1 MDTHHKPPRR
11 ILIIE
16 GHPDPSPQRL
26 CHGLAEAYR
35 EGAREAGHALRTLI
49 LGDLDIPLL
58 ASREDWESAAPEIVE
73 ACQQDLLWAEH
84 VVVIYP
90 LWLGDVPAVLKAFV
104 EQVFR
109 PGFAFDPKRRGA
121 GGRLTNR
128 SARLVVT
135 MGMPGWF
142 YFGWFG
148 AHSLRSLRRN
158 VFQFVGFR
166 PVRTR
171 VFGMVEGASPERRRV
186 WLEEMTRLGRLGI

>member
-58 ASREDWESAAPEIVE
+58 ASRADWESAAPEIVE

-109 PGFAFDPKRRGA
+109 PGFAFDPKRKGA

>member
-58 ASREDWESAAPEIVE
+58 ASRADWESAAPEIVE

>member
-1 MDTHHKPPRR
+1 MDTHRKPPRR

-35 EGAREAGHALRTLI
+35 EGAREAGHTLRTLI

-58 ASREDWESAAPEIVE
+58 NSRAAWEGPAPQIVE
-73 ACQQDLLWAEH
+73 ACQQDLLWAQH

-90 LWLGDVPAVLKAFV
+90 LWLGDVPAVLKAFI

-109 PGFAFDPKRRGA
+109 PGFAFDPKRKA
-121 GGRLTNR
+121 TGGQLKGR

-135 MGMPGWF
+135 MGMPGWL
-142 YFGWFG
+142 YFSWFS
-148 AHSLRSLRRN
+148 AHSLRIFRRN
-158 VFQFVGFR
+158 VLQFVGIG
-166 PVRTR
+166 PVRNT
-171 VFGMVEGASPERRRV
+171 VFGMVEGASAEKRRV
-186 WLEEMTRLGRLGI
+186 WLDEMTRLGRLGV